1 MLRYQMLNRGSTRGL
16 VSGRG
21 YGWVYGDILEVPE
34 GEFDHLSS
42 SDARLLTRKAPVTQ
56 ETRPHVVSSLK
67 VGEPYGR
74 GFWPVLNEA
83 GERVGTIR
91 AKEEEV
97 DEKLAEFQKSL

>member
-1 MLRYQMLNRGSTRGL
+1 MLNRGSTRGL

-56 ETRPHVVSSLK
+56 ETRPHVASSLK

>member
-21 YGWVYGDILEVPE
+21 YGWVYGDIIEVPE

-42 SDARLLTRKAPVTQ
+42 NDARLLTRKAPVTQ
-56 ETRPHVVSSLK
+56 ETRPQASSTLS
-67 VGEPYGR
+67 VGEPYGK
-74 GFWPVLNEA
+74 GFWPVLSES

-97 DEKLAEFQKSL
+97 EEKLAEFQKSL